1 MIRYVALSIALLLS
15 SSCASAQYAAPAAG
29 YGAPAASSGYAA
41 PDAGYGA
48 PTGGASY
55 AAPAT
60 GYDAAAPAYDYAP
73 PAAAGYAAPAAGY
86 AAAPAPAG
94 FDPSA
99 LLSFIIPILVVIGLI
114 IAAIIIGGGILSL
127 ITSGTTLSLG
137 GLAPLINALLNPLG
151 LSLCTT
157 TPLAIFNGNV
167 GGGRMLT
174 DLAAGYGFDVSEE
187 TMNVVA
193 DFATSAFEMAK
204 SEYYL
209 PFFIF
214 AHRMTL

>member
-1 MIRYVALSIALLLS
+1 LLISLRMIRYVALSIALLV
-15 SSCASAQYAAPAAG
+15 SCASAQYAAPAAG

-73 PAAAGYAAPAAGY
+73 PAAGGYAAPAAGY

-151 LSLCTT
+151 LSLCTV
-157 TPLAIFNGNV
+157 TPLAIFNGNQP
-167 GGGRMLT
+167 GRMFT

-204 SEYYL
+204 SEYF
-209 PFFIF
+209 PFLYF
-214 AHRMTL
+214 RS

>member
-1 MIRYVALSIALLLS
+1 MIRYAALSIALLA
-15 SSCASAQYAAPAAG
+15 SCASAQYAAPAAG

-73 PAAAGYAAPAAGY
+73 AAAGGYAAPAAGY
-86 AAAPAPAG
+86 AAAPAPG
-94 FDPSA
+94 FDFGA
-99 LLSFIIPILVVIGLI
+99 ILSFIIPILVVIGLI

-137 GLAPLINALLNPLG
+137 GLAPLFNALLNPLG

-157 TPLAIFNGNV
+157 TPLDIFNGAV
-167 GGGRMLT
+167 TGRMLT
-174 DLAAGYGFDVSEE
+174 DLASGYGFDVPEE
-187 TMNVVA
+187 TMNIVA

-204 SEYYL
+204 SHFL
-209 PFFIF
+209 
-214 AHRMTL
+214 